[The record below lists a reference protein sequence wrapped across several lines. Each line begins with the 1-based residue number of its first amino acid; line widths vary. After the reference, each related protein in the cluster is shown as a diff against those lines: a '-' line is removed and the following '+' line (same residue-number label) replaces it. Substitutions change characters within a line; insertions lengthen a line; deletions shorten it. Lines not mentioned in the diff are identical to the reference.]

1 MDNLVENVA
10 KEKLNKATLIK
21 PLFSKRI
28 VIKSMKQQW

>member
-21 PLFSKRI
+21 TLFSKRI